1 MKRNVELQVGSLVLV
16 AIVAIS
22 FGLLFLKEFKF
33 RTATWPVEVNFPEA
47 SGLSVGAPV
56 LIRGVEAGKVQS
68 IDLDRENV
76 RVVLG
81 IEEGVEISEDAL
93 FVIQPDM
100 MGPTYVTVKQGE
112 SEIPLEPKAEVT
124 GVAHV
129 ELAALLENSAGL
141 LLRVDRLTRRF
152 AEFVESGKID
162 TLIADLGGGAR
173 ELRLLAAESRET
185 LPASLAR
192 LDELSSEL
200 SGFLRE
206 NGPQLGIGLERF
218 VALSEELEVLA
229 ADMRAASGGLKFM
242 SEQVESGQGTLG
254 RLIAE
259 EDLYLRM
266 QSTLEEVDSLLADIK
281 ADPTRYLTFEL
292 F

>member
-1 MKRNVELQVGSLVLV
+1 MRRNVELQVGSLVLV

-33 RTATWPVEVNFPEA
+33 RTATWPVEVSFPEA

-76 RVVLG
+76 QVVLG

-100 MGPTYVTVKQGE
+100 MGPTYVTVEQGK
-112 SEIPLEPKAEVT
+112 SEVALRPNAEVT

-152 AEFVESGKID
+152 DEFVESGKID
-162 TLIADLGGGAR
+162 TLIADLSGGAR

-185 LPASLAR
+185 LPTSLAR
-192 LDELSSEL
+192 LDELSAEL
-200 SGFLRE
+200 GAFLRE
-206 NGPQLGIGLERF
+206 NGPQLGKGVERF
-218 VALSEELEVLA
+218 VALSEELEALS

-242 SEQVESGQGTLG
+242 SDQVESGQGTLG
-254 RLIAE
+254 RLVAE